1 MNIQERKEKV
11 MNKKCFILMIVLAVF
26 AGFIGGALS
35 SQFFTI
41 QTAFAE
47 KTLKPQKLVVAEG
60 LELVDEKGKIYAELK
75 LYKNGPE
82 LIMYKTPGKP
92 KSGFIN
98 LCSKIRI
105 SCERIAIVG
114 PGYSGNGLD
123 ISATS
128 IKMRHHNRTVEIAG
142 PPLFQLGNP

>member
-1 MNIQERKEKV
+1 
-11 MNKKCFILMIVLAVF
+11 MNKKYFILMIVLALF

-75 LYKNGPE
+75 LYKHGPE
-82 LIMYKTPGKP
+82 LTMYKTPGKP

-98 LCSKIRI
+98 LCPKIRI
-105 SCERIAIVG
+105 SCERVAIVG
-114 PGYSGNGLD
+114 PGNSGNGLD

-128 IKMRHHNRTVEIAG
+128 IKMRRSNRTVEIAG
-142 PPLFQLGNP
+142 PSLFQLGNP